1 MSTPW
6 RRKRLFGAANN
17 SSKAAQSQMDPD
29 FNSLERIAAMQAAL
43 DGGKA
48 ERASSEALNRVEP
61 SSARSTTWCRV
72 VSSTP
77 ELKENASSDG
87 HRDTEPQRP
96 KST

>member
-43 DGGKA
+43 DGVKESAGKA
-48 ERASSEALNRVEP
+48 EGASSESLARVERKVDDMVP
-61 SSARSTTWCRV
+61 RREFDSRAERKRI
-72 VSSTP
+72 
-77 ELKENASSDG
+77 K
-87 HRDTEPQRP
+87 
-96 KST
+96 